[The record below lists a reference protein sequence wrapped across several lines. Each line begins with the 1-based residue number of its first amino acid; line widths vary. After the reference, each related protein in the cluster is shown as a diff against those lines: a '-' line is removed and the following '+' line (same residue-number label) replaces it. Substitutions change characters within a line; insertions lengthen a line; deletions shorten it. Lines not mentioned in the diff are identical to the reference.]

1 MAILKTKLKT
11 QITIS
16 KFQTKH
22 KLQMTNGDSPFEYF
36 GFWIFVIVWNL
47 VLGYWNLEP
56 IHYLTAKYEEN

>member
-1 MAILKTKLKT
+1 
-11 QITIS
+11 
-16 KFQTKH
+16 
-22 KLQMTNGDSPFEYF
+22 MTNGDSPFEYF